1 MISAALKNDRGSIA
15 PLVLMG
21 FRMMALL
28 VGLVVDASGQ
38 ISARQHA
45 YMVAA
50 EAARAGGQQIDV
62 NAAAEGEPLTVDSGA
77 AVAAASDYLA
87 AAGVAGSASIVDGGT
102 ALAVTTTATYEPR
115 FLGSIGL
122 GPLTVEGH
130 ASTRLVRVQQGS
142 EN

>member
-21 FRMMALL
+21 FTMMALL
-28 VGLVVDASGQ
+28 IGLVVDASGQ

-62 NAAAEGEPLTVDSGA
+62 N
-77 AVAAASDYLA
+77 A

>member
-21 FRMMALL
+21 FTMMALL
-28 VGLVVDASGQ
+28 IGLVVDASGQ

-77 AVAAASDYLA
+77 AVAAAS
-87 AAGVAGSASIVDGGT
+87 ASIVDGGT

-130 ASTRLVRVQQGS
+130 ASTRRVRVQQGS

>member
-1 MISAALKNDRGSIA
+1 MPAAMRATSRRRCEGSVGAGLMPSRCA
-15 PLVLMG
+15 P
-21 FRMMALL
+21 
-28 VGLVVDASGQ
+28 
-38 ISARQHA
+38 
-45 YMVAA
+45 
-50 EAARAGGQQIDV
+50 AARAGGQQIDV